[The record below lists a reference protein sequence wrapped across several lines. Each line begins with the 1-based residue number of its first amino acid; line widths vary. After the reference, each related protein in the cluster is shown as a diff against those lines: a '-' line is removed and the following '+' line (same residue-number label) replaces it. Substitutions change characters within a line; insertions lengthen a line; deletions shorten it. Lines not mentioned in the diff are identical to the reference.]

1 MFFSSRPCY
10 QAKFWYF
17 ESSLL
22 LQHNWCHH
30 ECGPWTN
37 HISSPSWGLL
47 RCSSRTMV
55 LSNNKDTISFK
66 YIGTYRKQNYF
77 NIKNAKKVK
86 RSLYSPH
93 PAPTHIFHSEMMT
106 KVSEVCWCGHYFN
119 LIFPFNLL
127 AAILRDRQFS
137 QWITK
142 TAPFLILYW
151 MLKIIIIILFLL
163 VIIIIATVIWNKHT
177 DSVAQV

>member
-1 MFFSSRPCY
+1 MPRRWKEVFTPPI
-10 QAKFWYF
+10 
-17 ESSLL
+17 L
-22 LQHNWCHH
+22 
-30 ECGPWTN
+30 P
-37 HISSPSWGLL
+37 
-47 RCSSRTMV
+47 
-55 LSNNKDTISFK
+55 
-66 YIGTYRKQNYF
+66 
-77 NIKNAKKVK
+77 
-86 RSLYSPH
+86 
-93 PAPTHIFHSEMMT
+93 PTHIFHSEMMT
-106 KVSEVCWCGHYFN
+106 KVSEVCWCGYYFN

-177 DSVAQV
+177 DIVAQV